1 MIQSGKLVND
11 TAEQSV
17 VKESLMKEGFQ
28 IKAVMGSV
36 EEGTGQGETN
46 LESSEEEEEEP

>member
-1 MIQSGKLVND
+1 MVQRGKLVND

-36 EEGTGQGETN
+36 EEETGQGETN
-46 LESSEEEEEEP
+46 QDSSEEEEEEP